1 MPAQTT
7 LYRSLKVRLLNG
19 SLASFLVVGQVA
31 GWLLPYPQMALAQG
45 ATDTSVRGLGETG
58 FRNSSTIKL
67 NDLEN
72 PSRSLTPSSSSDIF
86 PVVNLNLSTP
96 QPLSLSGIKIS
107 GLSPENIKT
116 LAYYHM
122 VVLHGS
128 ADQGTAYDTMYGIYQ
143 NNRLSGRSNFVTADT
158 FVHAYF
164 TYMNTLTVKVVE
176 DTLYQELY
184 DFLKDLR
191 DSCVKDYRLCDIAE
205 IKDDIQRNLGFILVS
220 IKLLRPDEPMPDMGG
235 ASDLAQAEIALMKK
249 GQKAGSPIFSR
260 ELDYASFR
268 PSGFYGSL
276 GSYGVSRAARFYS
289 AYSWL
294 SRMALSLSDL
304 TNNTQAG
311 GGNSFRRAVLLFRA
325 VQLGKAADGKTLM
338 EKWRRLTDIVLALS
352 QGQLSKEPTIYP
364 EEMRAIFTDAK
375 LEFKDLLVTL
385 AQPLARARLLIS
397 IKKQKPQGLD
407 ATSIFDMAR
416 ARKEEDTTT
425 VFRLFVPIASV
436 ELDFLKELAAS
447 YQEEGQDKV
456 IVPLSL
462 LNLFAMGCPQA
473 SNALSI
479 LAEQIDS
486 RAINIVPDFVRVL
499 SRRRPEDADAMVRQP
514 EKRWSLISEYFRPL
528 KKGSQACL
536 LSTVWMQQRLL
547 SASGAFVDSFLTID
561 TNMYPPQPPAPGTSV
576 GNGPSAPPPQG
587 SSPGNAAPAKPP
599 ESTTASKPVLAAA
612 PANGAAAND
621 STTATK
627 ANTAA
632 PASTAPATTGHQGRS
647 GKAAAANFH
656 YLEPSIGIYTKIA
669 AFLSE
674 SSRELTRLNVMP
686 ESLRTKGDDFV
697 RLTERLVKISEK
709 ELSSEAL
716 PLTDFRLLA
725 NIDQILPAISGP
737 TSASIYTGSGAS
749 MGLGD
754 PGALFILF
762 NTDQGPY
769 LSRGAV
775 YSYYEVAGGPY
786 KPQHWQR
793 KKSFGFLRPPGWIS
807 QFNLVDEKKPD
818 QPLSAPSN
826 SPVKSPVKNT
836 VDTSQPPINRK

>member
-7 LYRSLKVRLLNG
+7 LYRSLKVRLRLLNG
-19 SLASFLVVGQVA
+19 GLASLLAVSLVSGL
-31 GWLLPYPQMALAQG
+31 LLPPSQMAWAQG
-45 ATDTSVRGLGETG
+45 VTDSSVRGLGESG
-58 FRNSSTIKL
+58 FRNSSIIKL
-67 NDLEN
+67 NELEN
-72 PSRSLTPSSSSDIF
+72 PSRSLTPTSSADIF

-191 DSCVKDYRLCDIAE
+191 DSCVKDYRICDIAE

-220 IKLLRPDEPMPDMGG
+220 IKLLRPDEPIPDMGG

-249 GQKAGSPIFSR
+249 GQKANSPIFSR
-260 ELDYASFR
+260 EIDYASFR
-268 PSGFYGSL
+268 PAGFYGSL

-289 AYSWL
+289 SYSWL

-304 TNNTQAG
+304 TINTQSG

-325 VQLGKAADGKTLM
+325 VQLGRSADGKTLM

-364 EEMRAIFTDAK
+364 EEMKAIFTDAK

-407 ATSIFDMAR
+407 ATSIFDMTR

-425 VFRLFVPIASV
+425 VFRLFVPVSSV

-447 YQEEGQDKV
+447 YQEEGQDKA

-473 SNALSI
+473 SNALSV

-499 SRRRPEDADAMVRQP
+499 SRRRPEDADVMVRQT

-561 TNMYPPQPPAPGTSV
+561 TNLYPPPPSAPGTSV
-576 GNGPSAPPPQG
+576 GNTPAKAPETATAGKPAAAAAVGAATAGSATGSNPASVPPPVSSSSPNSSAPG
-587 SSPGNAAPAKPP
+587 NTSS
-599 ESTTASKPVLAAA
+599 S
-612 PANGAAAND
+612 
-621 STTATK
+621 
-627 ANTAA
+627 ANTR
-632 PASTAPATTGHQGRS
+632 RS
-647 GKAAAANFH
+647 GKPAAANFH
-656 YLEPSIGIYTKIA
+656 YLEPSIGVYSKIA

-674 SSRELTRLNVMP
+674 SMKELTRLNAMP

-709 ELSSEAL
+709 ELGSEPL
-716 PLTDFRLLA
+716 PLPDFRLLA

-737 TSASIYTGSGAS
+737 TSACIYTGSGAS

-807 QFNLVDEKKPD
+807 QFNLVDEKKTDP
-818 QPLSAPSN
+818 PGSAPAG
-826 SPVKSPVKNT
+826 KT
-836 VDTSQPPINRK
+836 VDTSQPPTNRK

>member
-1 MPAQTT
+1 MPAPTT
-7 LYRSLKVRLLNG
+7 LYRSLKVHLRLLKG
-19 SLASFLVVGQVA
+19 GLASLLAVSLVSVL
-31 GWLLPYPQMALAQG
+31 LLPPSQRALAQG
-45 ATDTSVRGLGETG
+45 VTDSSVRGLGESG
-58 FRNSSTIKL
+58 FRNSSIIKL
-67 NDLEN
+67 NELEN
-72 PSRSLTPSSSSDIF
+72 PSRSLTPTSSSDIF

-191 DSCVKDYRLCDIAE
+191 DSCVKDYRICDIAE

-220 IKLLRPDEPMPDMGG
+220 IKLLRPDEPIPDMGG

-249 GQKAGSPIFSR
+249 GQKASSPIFSR
-260 ELDYASFR
+260 EIDYASFR
-268 PSGFYGSL
+268 PAGFYGSL

-304 TNNTQAG
+304 TINTQSG

-325 VQLGKAADGKTLM
+325 VQLGRSADGKTLM

-364 EEMRAIFTDAK
+364 EEMKSIFTDAK

-407 ATSIFDMAR
+407 ATSIFDMTR
-416 ARKEEDTTT
+416 ARKEEDSTT
-425 VFRLFVPIASV
+425 VFRLFVPVSSV

-447 YQEEGQDKV
+447 YQEEGQDKA

-473 SNALSI
+473 SNALSV

-486 RAINIVPDFVRVL
+486 RAINVVPDFVRVL
-499 SRRRPEDADAMVRQP
+499 SRRRPEDADAMVRQT

-561 TNMYPPQPPAPGTSV
+561 TSLYPPSPAAPGTSV
-576 GNGPSAPPPQG
+576 GSTPAKAPETPASKPAAAVAVGAATAGSAAGSNPASAPPPLSG
-587 SSPGNAAPAKPP
+587 SSPNSAPSSNT
-599 ESTTASKPVLAAA
+599 STSAS
-612 PANGAAAND
+612 GR
-621 STTATK
+621 
-627 ANTAA
+627 
-632 PASTAPATTGHQGRS
+632 RS
-647 GKAAAANFH
+647 GKLAAANFH
-656 YLEPSIGIYTKIA
+656 YLEPSIALYSKIA

-674 SSRELTRLNVMP
+674 SMKELTRLNAMP
-686 ESLRTKGDDFV
+686 ESFRTKGDDFV

-709 ELSSEAL
+709 ELASEPL
-716 PLTDFRLLA
+716 PLPDFRLLA

-737 TSASIYTGSGAS
+737 TSACIYTGSGAS

-754 PGALFILF
+754 PAALFILF

-775 YSYYEVAGGPY
+775 FSYYEVAGGPY

-807 QFNLVDEKKPD
+807 QFNLVDEKKTDP
-818 QPLSAPSN
+818 PGNAPAG
-826 SPVKSPVKNT
+826 KT
-836 VDTSQPPINRK
+836 VDTSQPPTNRK

>member
-7 LYRSLKVRLLNG
+7 LYRSLKVRRPLLNG
-19 SLASFLVVGQVA
+19 GLASLLAVSLVSGL
-31 GWLLPYPQMALAQG
+31 LLPPSQMALAQG
-45 ATDTSVRGLGETG
+45 VTDSSVRGLGESG
-58 FRNSSTIKL
+58 FRNSSIIKL
-67 NDLEN
+67 NELEN
-72 PSRSLTPSSSSDIF
+72 PSRSLTPTSSSDIF

-143 NNRLSGRSNFVTADT
+143 NNRLSGRSNFVTVDT

-191 DSCVKDYRLCDIAE
+191 DSCVKDYRICDIAE

-220 IKLLRPDEPMPDMGG
+220 IKLLRPDEPIPDMGG

-249 GQKAGSPIFSR
+249 GQKASSPIFSR
-260 ELDYASFR
+260 EIDYASFR
-268 PSGFYGSL
+268 PAGFYGAL

-304 TNNTQAG
+304 TINTQSG

-325 VQLGKAADGKTLM
+325 VQLGRSADGKTLM

-364 EEMRAIFTDAK
+364 EEMKSIFTDAK

-407 ATSIFDMAR
+407 ATSIFDMTR
-416 ARKEEDTTT
+416 ARKEEDSTT
-425 VFRLFVPIASV
+425 VFRLFVPVSSV

-447 YQEEGQDKV
+447 YQEEGQDKA

-473 SNALSI
+473 SNALSV

-486 RAINIVPDFVRVL
+486 RAINVVPDFVRVL
-499 SRRRPEDADAMVRQP
+499 SRRRPEDADTMVRQT

-561 TNMYPPQPPAPGTSV
+561 TNLYPPPPAAPGTSV
-576 GNGPSAPPPQG
+576 GS
-587 SSPGNAAPAKPP
+587 APAKPP
-599 ESTTASKPVLAAA
+599 ETTASKPAPAAA
-612 PANGAAAND
+612 AAVGAATAGSATGSNPASD
-621 STTATK
+621 PPPVSSSSPSGNTSTATNTSTS
-627 ANTAA
+627 ANTR
-632 PASTAPATTGHQGRS
+632 RS
-647 GKAAAANFH
+647 GKPAAANFH
-656 YLEPSIGIYTKIA
+656 YLEPSIALYSKIA

-674 SSRELTRLNVMP
+674 SMKELTRLNAMP
-686 ESLRTKGDDFV
+686 ENLRTKGDDFV

-709 ELSSEAL
+709 ELASEPL
-716 PLTDFRLLA
+716 PLPDFRLLA

-737 TSASIYTGSGAS
+737 TSACIYTGSGAS

-807 QFNLVDEKKPD
+807 QFNLVDEKKTDP
-818 QPLSAPSN
+818 PVNAPAG
-826 SPVKSPVKNT
+826 KT
-836 VDTSQPPINRK
+836 VDTSQPPTNRK

>member
-7 LYRSLKVRLLNG
+7 LYRSLRVRLLNG

-31 GWLLPYPQMALAQG
+31 GLLLPYPQMALAQG
-45 ATDTSVRGLGETG
+45 ATDSSVRGLGESG

-164 TYMNTLTVKVVE
+164 TYANTLTVKVVE

-249 GQKAGSPIFSR
+249 GQKASSPIFSR

-268 PSGFYGSL
+268 PAGFYGSL
-276 GSYGVSRAARFYS
+276 GSYAASRAARFYS

-416 ARKEEDTTT
+416 ARKEEDSTT

-447 YQEEGQDKV
+447 YQEEGQDKA

-473 SNALSI
+473 SNALSV

-486 RAINIVPDFVRVL
+486 RALNIVPDFVRVL
-499 SRRRPEDADAMVRQP
+499 SRRRPEDAEAMGRQS
-514 EKRWSLISEYFRPL
+514 EKRWSLISEYFKPL
-528 KKGSQACL
+528 RKGSQACL

-561 TNMYPPQPPAPGTSV
+561 TSMYPPQPAAPGASV
-576 GNGPSAPPPQG
+576 GNAAPVAPPPQG
-587 SSPGNAAPAKPP
+587 ASPGNAAPAKPP
-599 ESTTASKPVLAAA
+599 ET
-612 PANGAAAND
+612 
-621 STTATK
+621 TTAT
-627 ANTAA
+627 A
-632 PASTAPATTGHQGRS
+632 ASTATTVPATVGNAARA
-647 GKAAAANFH
+647 GKPTSANFH

-697 RLTERLVKISEK
+697 RLAERLVKISEK
-709 ELSSEAL
+709 ELASEPL
-716 PLTDFRLLA
+716 PLPDFRLLA

-807 QFNLVDEKKPD
+807 QFNLVDERKPD
-818 QPLSAPSN
+818 Q
-826 SPVKSPVKNT
+826 PVKSPVNSSVKSPATKT
-836 VDTSQPPINRK
+836 VDTIQPPTNRK

>member
-7 LYRSLKVRLLNG
+7 LYRSLKVQLRLLNG
-19 SLASFLVVGQVA
+19 SLASLLAVSLVSGA
-31 GWLLPYPQMALAQG
+31 LLPSSQMALAQG
-45 ATDTSVRGLGETG
+45 VTDSSVRGLGESG
-58 FRNSSTIKL
+58 FRNSSIIKL
-67 NDLEN
+67 NELEN

-191 DSCVKDYRLCDIAE
+191 DSCVKDYRSCDIAE

-220 IKLLRPDEPMPDMGG
+220 IKLLRPDEPIPDMGG

-249 GQKAGSPIFSR
+249 GQKASSPIFSR
-260 ELDYASFR
+260 EIDYASFR
-268 PSGFYGSL
+268 PAGFYGSL

-304 TNNTQAG
+304 TINTQAG

-325 VQLGKAADGKTLM
+325 VQLGRSADGKTLM

-364 EEMRAIFTDAK
+364 EEMKAIFTDAK

-407 ATSIFDMAR
+407 ATSIFDMSR

-425 VFRLFVPIASV
+425 VFRLFVPVSSV
-436 ELDFLKELAAS
+436 ELDFLKDLAAS
-447 YQEEGQDKV
+447 YQEEGQDKA

-473 SNALSI
+473 SNALSV

-499 SRRRPEDADAMVRQP
+499 SRRRPEDADAMVRQT
-514 EKRWSLISEYFRPL
+514 EKRWSLISEYFKPL

-561 TNMYPPQPPAPGTSV
+561 TTLYPPPPAVPGASV
-576 GNGPSAPPPQG
+576 GNT
-587 SSPGNAAPAKPP
+587 PAKAP
-599 ESTTASKPVLAAA
+599 ESTTASKPAPPAATG
-612 PANGAAAND
+612 GATAGSAA
-621 STTATK
+621 SSS
-627 ANTAA
+627 
-632 PASTAPATTGHQGRS
+632 PASAPPPLSSSSASGNMARS
-647 GKAAAANFH
+647 GKPAAANFH
-656 YLEPSIGIYTKIA
+656 YLEPSIAIYSKIA

-674 SSRELTRLNVMP
+674 SMKELTRLNAMP

-709 ELSSEAL
+709 ELASEAL
-716 PLTDFRLLA
+716 PLPDFRLLA
-725 NIDQILPAISGP
+725 NIDQILPAISGA
-737 TSASIYTGSGAS
+737 TSGCIYTGSGAS

-769 LSRGAV
+769 LSRGAL

-807 QFNLVDEKKPD
+807 QFNLVDEKKTDP
-818 QPLSAPSN
+818 PGSAPAGKSIDASQ
-826 SPVKSPVKNT
+826 SPT
-836 VDTSQPPINRK
+836 NRK